1 MDYTLLMQTIT
12 FQVGETRACTNIAIQ
27 EDTIVEVTETFTVT
41 LTGNADVAVNNT
53 AGTATVFIRDTN
65 GKFEH
70 NSYSYNYTICIQS
83 VHHDV
88 IYVHPWEPI
97 HRAIL
102 YSS

>member
-1 MDYTLLMQTIT
+1 MQTIT
-12 FQVGETRACTNIAIQ
+12 FQLGETRACRYITIQ
-27 EDTIVEVTETFTVT
+27 EDTIVEVTENFTVT
-41 LTGNADVAVNNT
+41 LIGNADVAVNNT